1 MTETMPFDPAQDKPF
16 DPAQARPA
24 FVKRPSLL
32 KPSTKTPFHIDFEW
46 WKTNERDWHVYLRSL
61 LCPAHQESLASLEEG
76 QMVDWV
82 DEATAEVREVD
93 GIQHAL
99 MSHCARQDDFVTQK
113 TALVEAAFRLFLV
126 NGNQAMTAED
136 LARRLN
142 RPANT
147 ILTTLAGPRV
157 YKGLRPAQ

>member
-1 MTETMPFDPAQDKPF
+1 MTE
-16 DPAQARPA
+16 
-24 FVKRPSLL
+24 VKRPSLM
-32 KPSTKTPFHIDFEW
+32 KPNVRTTFQIDFEW
-46 WKTNERDWHVYLRSL
+46 WKENERDWHVYLRSL

-76 QMVDWV
+76 QMIDWV
-82 DEATAEVREVD
+82 DENTAEVREVD

-99 MSHCARQDDFVTQK
+99 MSHCARQPEFVTQQ
-113 TALVEAAFRLFLV
+113 TALVEGVFRLFLV
-126 NGNQAMTAED
+126 NGNQPMSAED
-136 LARRLN
+136 LAKRLS

>member
-1 MTETMPFDPAQDKPF
+1 MTEA
-16 DPAQARPA
+16 
-24 FVKRPSLL
+24 KRPSLL
-32 KPSTKTPFHIDFEW
+32 KPTIRTPFQIDFEW
-46 WKTNERDWHVYLRSL
+46 WKESERDWHVYLRSL

-82 DEATAEVREVD
+82 DENTAEVREVD

-99 MSHCARQDDFVTQK
+99 MSHCARQEDFVTQK
-113 TALVEAAFRLFLV
+113 TALVEAVFRLFLA
-126 NGNQAMTAED
+126 NGNQPMSAED
-136 LARRLN
+136 LAARMG

-157 YKGLRPAQ
+157 YKGLRPVQ

>member
-1 MTETMPFDPAQDKPF
+1 MTE
-16 DPAQARPA
+16 
-24 FVKRPSLL
+24 VKRPSLM
-32 KPSTKTPFHIDFEW
+32 KPTVRTTFQIDFEW
-46 WKTNERDWHVYLRSL
+46 WKESERDWHVYLRSL

-76 QMVDWV
+76 QMIDWV
-82 DEATAEVREVD
+82 DENTAEVREVD

-99 MSHCARQDDFVTQK
+99 MSHCARQPEFVTQQ
-113 TALVEAAFRLFLV
+113 TALVEGVFRLFLV
-126 NGNQAMTAED
+126 NGNQPMSAED
-136 LARRLN
+136 LAKRLS